1 MEALQAKI
9 TQVER
14 ELNAIKFILEI
25 GGEENDLVSNF
36 RRWNESKL
44 QDTYNQLQGIYKEL
58 QAKENILLAQQQK
71 TGILI
76 NDLEI
81 SINKIC
87 IVLI

>member
-1 MEALQAKI
+1 MEGLQAEI
-9 TQVER
+9 AQVKR
-14 ELNAIKFILEI
+14 KLNAIEFILEI
-25 GGEENDLVSNF
+25 GGEENELVPSF
-36 RRWNESKL
+36 RSWNESKL
-44 QDTYNQLQGIYKEL
+44 QDTYNQL

>member
-36 RRWNESKL
+36 RRWSETEL
-44 QDTYNQLQGIYKEL
+44 RGIYKEL